1 VTLIQTMQ
9 RRPAVTTPDAT
20 LRSAAKEMASQRTAL
35 LPVISKG
42 KLIGTLSAMD
52 VTARS
57 VGGGL
62 DPDRRTVRA
71 VMRPDPPTC
80 RPEDTVDQVYGQ
92 MRRLRQSV
100 LPVISKGRLIG
111 TLSAMDVTARSV
123 GGGLDPD
130 RRTVR
135 AVMRPDPPTCR
146 PEDTVDQ
153 VYGQMRRLRQSVL
166 PVIEANGELVG
177 LVDLFD
183 IEAAGDDGKVAGPEP
198 DMVKRV
204 RGEAH

>member
-9 RRPAVTTPDAT
+9 RHPAVTTPEAT
-20 LRSAAKEMASQRTAL
+20 LRSAAKEMASQRAAL

-42 KLIGTLSAMD
+42 KLVGTLSAMD

-62 DPDRRTVRA
+62 NPDRRTVRA
-71 VMRPDPPTC
+71 VMRPDPPAC
-80 RPEDTVDQVYGQ
+80 RP
-92 MRRLRQSV
+92 
-100 LPVISKGRLIG
+100 
-111 TLSAMDVTARSV
+111 
-123 GGGLDPD
+123 
-130 RRTVR
+130 
-135 AVMRPDPPTCR
+135 
-146 PEDTVDQ
+146 VDQ

-183 IEAAGDDGKVAGPEP
+183 IEAAEDPGKVAGPEP

>member
-1 VTLIQTMQ
+1 MTLIQTMQ
-9 RRPAVTTPDAT
+9 RRPAVTTPEAT

-42 KLIGTLSAMD
+42 KL
-52 VTARS
+52 V
-57 VGGGL
+57 
-62 DPDRRTVRA
+62 
-71 VMRPDPPTC
+71 
-80 RPEDTVDQVYGQ
+80 
-92 MRRLRQSV
+92 
-100 LPVISKGRLIG
+100 G

-183 IEAAGDDGKVAGPEP
+183 IEAAEDAGHVAGPEP

-204 RGEAH
+204 RGAAH